1 MATARKSPEQRT
13 FTNVSSFHH
22 DRRAATAGRRDFAVQ
37 DYGGGYSMSAGA
49 IGQERRPLA
58 RHEGGSVSP
67 AVEDGIAWCRP
78 LGH

>member
-1 MATARKSPEQRT
+1 
-13 FTNVSSFHH
+13 
-22 DRRAATAGRRDFAVQ
+22 
-37 DYGGGYSMSAGA
+37 MSAGA